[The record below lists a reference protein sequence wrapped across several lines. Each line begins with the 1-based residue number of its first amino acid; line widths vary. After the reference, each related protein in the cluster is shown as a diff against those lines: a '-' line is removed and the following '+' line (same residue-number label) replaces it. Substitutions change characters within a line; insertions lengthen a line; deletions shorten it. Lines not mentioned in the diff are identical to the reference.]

1 MKLVVMG
8 NGMVGHKPRKE
19 LTAASPMHRRH
30 FSLHV
35 GECIEVLGDSAQWGD
50 GAQVP
55 VR

>member
-8 NGMVGHKPRKE
+8 NGMAAHKPRKE
-19 LTAASPMHRRH
+19 STAVSPMHRQH
-30 FSLHV
+30 I
-35 GECIEVLGDSAQWGD
+35 GECIEVLGDFAQWGD